1 MTLIAECSECGAKYV
16 NVRPEQAG
24 KTAKCKK
31 CGARFTVKPHEP
43 AEGEAR
49 PASAKSIV
57 MDTSQPSQPFSTV
70 AFGEDEEPTPP
81 PPPPA
86 PTVVFDVKE
95 ASAPS
100 ATVAFGENESQPQPS
115 ATVAFNGDE
124 SPSQPSATV
133 VYEEHVH
140 ASPATTVPIPESPPA
155 EPMSTVLVEHSGPA
169 ETVFAQG
176 EESARPAES
185 EEEAAVPLDWADGD
199 VILGIYE
206 VRGLL
211 GEGGMGK
218 VYKAHH
224 LGWDVDIAVKSP
236 RPQEI
241 RKPGAAENFEREAET
256 WVNLGLHPNIVSCYY
271 VRRLGGLPRVFA
283 EFIDGGSLQDW
294 IKQGRISTVGEALD
308 VAIQFAWGLHYS
320 HERGLT
326 HQDIKPANVM
336 MTAGGVAKVTDFG
349 LARARIGGM
358 TDQGAGPASVKDA
371 LVTAGGM
378 TPAYCSPEQAERA
391 HLSPKTD
398 IWSWAVSI
406 LEMFTGEVTWM
417 SGAVADS
424 ALDEFMLSGAKGKSP
439 VAMPASLAELLK
451 WCLNRDPSQR
461 PSSMMDVANVLREMY
476 RKETGIPYP
485 RMEIKPGKA
494 VADNLNNRAVSL
506 LDLGKGKEAERLW
519 EEALKVQPHHP
530 ESTFNLG
537 LSLWRSGRIADMTAM
552 RRVEEAM
559 KSHVENWNLPYYL
572 ALINMERDD
581 YGSAVSTL
589 ASVGDEEAKGAIE
602 PMAKT
607 AQERLDKSRRLLK
620 SVQAHAKS
628 ATATDISADGKFI
641 LTGGD
646 DRAVK
651 LWDAKSGELIRTFS
665 DAHKSPV
672 TRVCLSADGSKAL
685 TCGYRAAI
693 MWDTAKGE
701 PIRTF
706 ASAHEGWISSA
717 WISGAG
723 DRVLTAGWDGVA
735 KTWEPQIGAPLGKLA
750 DCYGSAWL
758 SSDGRS
764 VVSGHLD
771 NTVKMWKADGG
782 AILQTIKTHP
792 GPMAMS
798 SDDQYLIT
806 SDMDNTLKLWE
817 VTTGRLKKVMVG
829 HTESVTSVTFT
840 GDGMLVLSSSYDG
853 TVRLWDSR
861 TGRLLRTF
869 EGHAGPVYC
878 VRCDASG
885 SLAVSSGWDGT
896 VRTWSLGASMPY
908 RAPMAICR
916 IQASETVLSAGV
928 DYENRVIEA
937 REALSRGDMKTVIGK
952 IRDAR
957 SQKGYS
963 RGSEAVELW
972 GSLYTRLPRKGLKGG
987 WEGVVMMGH
996 EDSVT
1001 SVSITQDGGRILS
1014 GGLDRTLR
1022 LWSAAS
1028 GSAIKTLKGHT
1039 DRVNTVDMSG
1049 DGGLAVSGS
1058 GDWTVRLWDLE
1069 AGECLAAMEGH
1080 SGPVNSVALTGDGAF
1095 AVSGGGDG
1103 MVILWGVSSGR
1114 RARRFAGHAG
1124 AVNAVAVTRDCRM
1137 IISGGDDKDLR
1148 LWETVTGDQI
1158 CVMSGHQR
1166 PVHCVSFNHDGS
1178 QAISG
1183 SADGEIRLW
1192 DTATAACLKTISDG
1206 EDPVNSISFTL
1217 DGAYAFSGHAS
1228 GSARLWDLKSGSLV
1242 RIFTGHSASV
1252 NSVCIS
1258 WDSGIAISC
1267 GADKT
1272 VKTWQ
1277 LDWEL
1282 DDSEKPAWDD
1292 KAVPYIMEFLM
1303 EATPYVSQLPHGRDP
1318 FENEVKGALQRA
1330 GSPGWS
1336 KAEQERLVFT
1346 LGCAGLGWLNPEE
1359 LSKRLF
1365 AMGREFK
1372 PPAAVDKTTYTR
1384 TRKVVAGI
1392 FDAEMEAK
1400 ASVIVTNGEAP
1411 VKPVKRSLIGRL
1423 FGR

>member
-31 CGARFTVKPHEP
+31 CGARFTVKPHEKV
-43 AEGEAR
+43 EGDSSETSSKTITMETSQPQR
-49 PASAKSIV
+49 PAS
-57 MDTSQPSQPFSTV
+57 TV
-70 AFGEDEEPTPP
+70 QFGEDEMPTPP

-86 PTVVFDVKE
+86 PTVTFDVKE
-95 ASAPS
+95 ADAPS
-100 ATVAFGENESQPQPS
+100 ATVAFGEKEAQAQPS
-115 ATVAFNGDE
+115 ATIAYDE
-124 SPSQPSATV
+124 HA
-133 VYEEHVH
+133 H
-140 ASPATTVPIPESPPA
+140 ASPATTVPIPDSSPDQ
-155 EPMSTVLVEHSGPA
+155 PMSTVMEEHSGPA
-169 ETVFAQG
+169 ETMYAQG
-176 EESARPAES
+176 EESARPTES
-185 EEEAAVPLDWADGD
+185 EEEAAVSLDWVDGD

-294 IKQGRISTVGEALD
+294 IKQGRITSVGEVLD

-336 MTAGGVAKVTDFG
+336 MSLSGVAKVTDFG
-349 LARARIGGM
+349 LARARSGGM
-358 TDQGAGPASVKDA
+358 TEQGATPSSVKEA

-378 TPAYCSPEQAERA
+378 TPAYCSPEQADRA
-391 HLSPKTD
+391 PLSRKTD

-406 LEMFTGEVTWM
+406 LEIFTGEVTWM

-424 ALDEFMLSGAKGKSP
+424 ALEEFVSSGSKGKSP
-439 VAMPASLAELLK
+439 VAMPGSLAELLK
-451 WCLNRDPSQR
+451 WCLNRDPSAR
-461 PSSMMDVANVLREMY
+461 PTTMMDVANVLKEIY

-485 RMEIKPGKA
+485 RSEIKPGKA
-494 VADNLNNRAVSL
+494 VADSLNNRAVSL

-519 EEALKVQPHHP
+519 EEALKAQPHHP

-537 LSLWRSGRIADMTAM
+537 LSLWRAGRIADMTAM
-552 RRVEEAM
+552 RWVEEAM
-559 KSHVENWNLPYYL
+559 KSHVENWNLPYFL

-581 YGSAVSTL
+581 FGSAVSAL
-589 ASVGDEEAKGAIE
+589 AMVNDENADGSIVTAAKEAR
-602 PMAKT
+602 
-607 AQERLDKSRRLLK
+607 ERLDKSRRLLI
-620 SVQAHAKS
+620 SVDAHAKS
-628 ATATDISADGKFI
+628 VTATAVSGDGKLM

-651 LWDAKSGELIRTFS
+651 LWDAQSGALAREFPA
-665 DAHKSPV
+665 AHTTPV
-672 TRVCLSADGSKAL
+672 TRVCLFADGSRAV
-685 TCGYRAAI
+685 TCGYKTVI
-693 MWDTAKGE
+693 VWDTADGVALKSY
-701 PIRTF
+701 PD
-706 ASAHEGWISSA
+706 AHEGWITSASLSS
-717 WISGAG
+717 AG
-723 DRVLTAGWDGVA
+723 DRILTAGWDGVA
-735 KTWEPQIGAPLGKLA
+735 KVWDPQTGQVIGSLDG
-750 DCYGSAWL
+750 CHGSAWL
-758 SSDGRS
+758 SGDGKTA
-764 VVSGHLD
+764 VSGHLD
-771 NTVKMWKADGG
+771 NTVKVWKTDGG
-782 AILQTIKTHP
+782 SVIRAINTHP
-792 GPMAMS
+792 GPMALS
-798 SDDQYLIT
+798 HDNSFLVTADI
-806 SDMDNTLKLWE
+806 DNTLKLWD
-817 VTTGRLKKVMVG
+817 VATGRLAKVMMG

-840 GDGMLVLSSSYDG
+840 GDNMLVLSSSYDG

-869 EGHAGPVYC
+869 EGHAGPVNC
-878 VRCDASG
+878 VRSDSSG
-885 SLAVSSGWDGT
+885 SLAVSCGWDGALKK
-896 VRTWSLGASMPY
+896 WSLASPLPY
-908 RAPMAICR
+908 RAPMALCR

-928 DYENRVIEA
+928 DYENRLIEA
-937 REALSRGDMKTVIGK
+937 REALSRGDIKAVIEK
-952 IRDAR
+952 IDTAR

-972 GSLYTRLPRKGLKGG
+972 RSLYTRLPRKGLKGG
-987 WEGVVMMGH
+987 WEGVVMTGH

-1028 GSAIKTLKGHT
+1028 GSLIKTMKGHT
-1039 DRVNTVDMSG
+1039 DRVNAVDMSG

-1058 GDWTVRLWDLE
+1058 GDWTVRLWDVE
-1069 AGECLAAMEGH
+1069 TGESLTAMEGH
-1080 SGPVNSVALTGDGAF
+1080 SGPVNAVALSSDGAF

-1103 MVILWGVSSGR
+1103 MVIMWGVSSGR
-1114 RARRFAGHAG
+1114 RARKFAGHAG
-1124 AVNAVAVTRDCRM
+1124 SVNGVAVTRDARL

-1148 LWETVTGDQI
+1148 LWESVTGDQI

-1178 QAISG
+1178 LAISG
-1183 SADGEIRLW
+1183 SVDGEIRLW
-1192 DTATAACLKTISDG
+1192 DTATGECRKTMSDG
-1206 EDPVNSISFTL
+1206 ADPVNSLSFTV
-1217 DGAYAFSGHAS
+1217 DGLHAFSGHAS
-1228 GSARLWDLKSGSLV
+1228 GSARLWDLKNGALV

-1252 NSVCIS
+1252 NSTS
-1258 WDSGIAISC
+1258 LAWDAGIAVSA

-1277 LDWEL
+1277 LDWDM
-1282 DDSEKPAWDD
+1282 DDSAKPGWDD
-1292 KAVPYIMEFLM
+1292 TAVAYIMEFLM
-1303 EATPYVSQLPHGRDP
+1303 EATPFAAELPQGRYP
-1318 FENEVKGALQRA
+1318 FENEVKASLTRTGT
-1330 GSPGWS
+1330 PGWS

-1346 LGCAGLGWLNPEE
+1346 LGCAGLGWLDPEE
-1359 LSKRLF
+1359 LTNRLF
-1365 AMGREFK
+1365 AMGREFT
-1372 PPAAVDKTTYTR
+1372 PPAPVDKTSYTR
-1384 TRKVVAGI
+1384 TRKVVAGML
-1392 FDAEMEAK
+1392 DEEMDKK
-1400 ASVIVTNGEAP
+1400 ASVIVTEGAP
-1411 VKPVKRSLIGRL
+1411 AEPPKKRSLLGRL
-1423 FGR
+1423 FGRGQA